1 VGNTAGL
8 DPLLLIG
15 TALVAV
21 GVLFKVGAAPFHR
34 WVPDVYQGA
43 PTPITGFMAICTKV
57 AAFGALARIFYVA
70 LGGIRW
76 DWRPMMW
83 AVAILTMVVGSIVAL
98 TQTDV
103 KRLLAYSSIAHAGF
117 ILVGLLGLS
126 QAGLSATLF
135 YLLAY
140 GFITVGAFAV
150 VTLVRDSAGEATHL
164 SQWAGLGRRSP
175 VVATAFALFLLAFAG
190 IPPTSGFV
198 GKLTVFSAAQGA
210 GASTLVIVGVLA
222 SAVAAFFYIRVIVL
236 MFFSEPAADG
246 PTVTVPS
253 ILTKATVTVAVLATV
268 VLGIAPQPFLDLADK
283 ASLFTR

>member
-1 VGNTAGL
+1 
-8 DPLLLIG
+8 
-15 TALVAV
+15 
-21 GVLFKVGAAPFHR
+21 
-34 WVPDVYQGA
+34 
-43 PTPITGFMAICTKV
+43 
-57 AAFGALARIFYVA
+57 
-70 LGGIRW
+70 
-76 DWRPMMW
+76 
-83 AVAILTMVVGSIVAL
+83 
-98 TQTDV
+98 
-103 KRLLAYSSIAHAGF
+103 
-117 ILVGLLGLS
+117 
-126 QAGLSATLF
+126 
-135 YLLAY
+135 
-140 GFITVGAFAV
+140 
-150 VTLVRDSAGEATHL
+150 
-164 SQWAGLGRRSP
+164 